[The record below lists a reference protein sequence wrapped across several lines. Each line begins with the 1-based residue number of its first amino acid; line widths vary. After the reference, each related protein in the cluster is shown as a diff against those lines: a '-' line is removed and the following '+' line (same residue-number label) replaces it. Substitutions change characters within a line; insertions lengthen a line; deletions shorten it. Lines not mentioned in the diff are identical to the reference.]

1 GWNEPSQLEPE
12 KWSHLGANL
21 HVNSGLEKSGDRW
34 KEMTSISAPCPS
46 QPEPG
51 GFQRAGECSPA
62 GLAFA
67 RYPCVG
73 TVRYPGYRDPA
84 VVPKQE
90 RVAYTHEWKQP
101 KESHQIPNKLG
112 AEIAPC

>member
-1 GWNEPSQLEPE
+1 NEPSQLEPE
-12 KWSHLGANL
+12 KRSHLGANL
-21 HVNSGLEKSGDRW
+21 SATCGLEKSGDW
-34 KEMTSISAPCPS
+34 CKEMTSISAPCPS

-62 GLAFA
+62 GFAFSQE
-67 RYPCVG
+67 PFVG
-73 TVRYPGYRDPA
+73 SVRYPGYRDPA
-84 VVPKQE
+84 VGPKQE